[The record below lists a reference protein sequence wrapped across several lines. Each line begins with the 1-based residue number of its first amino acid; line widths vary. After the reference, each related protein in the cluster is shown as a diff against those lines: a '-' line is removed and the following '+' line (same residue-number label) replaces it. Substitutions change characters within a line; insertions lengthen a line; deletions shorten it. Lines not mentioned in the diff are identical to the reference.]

1 METDPAVAQ
10 KKRCPERL
18 EAARHDLTCCQIAAR
33 EGKIGLFYLEES
45 GFANIPNVQR
55 SWSPKG
61 QPHEAEA
68 GVTRRRAN
76 VIGALEYATGE
87 LWYEVRDKAIRR
99 ENVVDFI
106 DRIAQRAEAGAL
118 TLVVLDNASM
128 HHDIDPE
135 KLEDWL
141 VNHRLVLMHLPP
153 YSP

>member
-18 EAARHDLTCCQIAAR
+18 EAARHDLTCYQIAAR

-55 SWSPKG
+55 SWPPKG
-61 QPHEAEA
+61 QPHE
-68 GVTRRRAN
+68 
-76 VIGALEYATGE
+76 
-87 LWYEVRDKAIRR
+87 
-99 ENVVDFI
+99 
-106 DRIAQRAEAGAL
+106 AEAGAL